1 MSQFLEGT
9 EPLNTPMSPK
19 TIVAKAAVL
28 WERANCLVVHWQ
40 PESEQLQSSFASL
53 DDRINSFQCK
63 MPFPNPA
70 PQTLSERRTLIV
82 GRGMAHAATIQLHGI
97 FAHTSPESKQKCLV
111 AAKTILELT
120 SEADL
125 LESAFVHPIFST
137 IWAAACSV
145 AVDEIAAL
153 RAARR
158 ARGHDVP
165 SAAERAPV
173 ELFDTAINA
182 MRRLSTWLNPLL
194 KECQFSRI
202 EGASAQWA

>member
-1 MSQFLEGT
+1 
-9 EPLNTPMSPK
+9 PK

-53 DDRINSFQCK
+53 DDRINNFQCK
-63 MPFPNPA
+63 MPFPDTA
-70 PQTLSERRTLIV
+70 PQTLSERRTLIA
-82 GRGMAHAATIQLHGI
+82 GRGMAHAVTIQLQGI
-97 FAHTSPESKQKCLV
+97 FAHTSPESKLDRSKNVSLPRKQFSSSLQRPSC
-111 AAKTILELT
+111 
-120 SEADL
+120 SN
-125 LESAFVHPIFST
+125 PIFST

-165 SAAERAPV
+165 SAAERALV
-173 ELFDTAINA
+173 EVFDTAINA
-182 MRRLSTWLNPLL
+182 MRWLSTWLNPLL